1 MLWPVNLTTRAISR
15 LQFLQGKHKG
25 SKNLLITVSGGGC
38 SGFQYNFELIDN
50 TETKFRVIYDKDL
63 IKVLSNDESLSI
75 ISGCTVD
82 YKQELVGSKFV
93 LDNIKNTS
101 RKCSCGNSFDL
112 EE

>member
-1 MLWPVNLTTRAISR
+1 MPWPINLTTRAITR
-15 LQFLQGKHKG
+15 LHALRKKHNG
-25 SKNLLITVSGGGC
+25 TKNLLITVSGGGC
-38 SGFQYNFELIDN
+38 SGFQYNFDLIDD
-50 TETKFRVIYDKDL
+50 TKKFRIIYNEDL

-82 YKQELVGSKFV
+82 YKQEIVGSKFV

-101 RKCSCGNSFDL
+101 RKCSCGNSFDV